1 MPDLKK
7 LSIRVLAVSMT
18 IAMTMAALPAAAA
31 DKAGKLP
38 AYVIP
43 GSEVRTLP
51 KNAAGREYA
60 LFIHL
65 PSSYARSPGKRYPVV
80 YVTDGYWDFQKLVAI
95 QGALA
100 FDKVAPEFIT
110 VGMGYV
116 GENLDYG
123 NLRRWELS
131 PVRFGEPAESS
142 GRAKDFLDTIESVF
156 IPLIDKE
163 YRTDPKQ
170 RVLGGASL
178 GGLFTLYSMFTK
190 PDLFSGYIAV
200 TPAVV
205 LDNAWLLKYEEEF
218 AKAGKTVNARL
229 YMTAGGNESPGFI
242 ADIFRMNQRLAQ
254 RKYPKLAHEFRV
266 IDGERHA
273 GMQLESYNRGIR
285 FVFAPV
291 APEQGVAID

>member
-7 LSIRVLAVSMT
+7 LSTWILVL
-18 IAMTMAALPAAAA
+18 TMAALPAVAA
-31 DKAGKLP
+31 DNPKLP
-38 AYVIP
+38 GYVIS

-51 KNAAGREYA
+51 RNAAGREYA

-65 PSSYARSPGKRYPVV
+65 PSSYARSPNKRYPVV
-80 YVTDGYWDFQKLVAI
+80 YVTDGYWDFMKLVAV

-100 FDKVAPEFIT
+100 YDKYAPEFIT
-110 VGMGYV
+110 VGMGYA

-131 PVRFGEPAESS
+131 PVKFGAPAEAS
-142 GRAKDFLDTIESVF
+142 GHAKDFLETIETVF

-190 PDLFSGYIAV
+190 PDLFNGYVAV

-205 LDNAWLLKYEEEF
+205 LDDAWLLKYEEAF

-229 YMTAGGNESPGFI
+229 YMTAGGNESPAFI
-242 ADIFRMNQRLAQ
+242 ADIFRMNQRLAT
-254 RKYPKLAHEFRV
+254 RKYPKLTHEFRV

-291 APEQGVAID
+291 APEQGVAVD